1 MAERKSAVVPETL
14 LGLHY
19 PATDVPQV
27 PLYVYDI
34 RLIYIYIYICYIC
47 SIMLI
52 FYIFL
57 RLLPF
62 FATLR

>member
-27 PLYVYDI
+27 PLYYYS
-34 RLIYIYIYICYIC
+34 RYYH
-47 SIMLI
+47 SS
-52 FYIFL
+52 
-57 RLLPF
+57 
-62 FATLR
+62 TL

>member
-1 MAERKSAVVPETL
+1 MAERKADHITDSW

-52 FYIFL
+52 FIFV
-57 RLLPF
+57 F
-62 FATLR
+62 ICS